1 MRFPTVARLVGT
13 TISSMAGIGMLLA
26 VTGCSLLRSTIG
38 AYETG
43 PNGIAR
49 PQQELREALVRADFA
64 AALGWPEDDAL
75 LRALAT
81 GASSY
86 YASQFSR
93 SVAVLDSAALLADDR
108 VTNSVSANAVALVTN
123 DLARPYQA
131 RRTERL
137 FIPYYAM
144 LAYARLDRWEDA
156 AVEARRLSGLLAQ
169 YAGDRSDS
177 ERATHATLHYLS
189 GVVFARAGEKTDAQV
204 AYRLARALAPEQVDS
219 VRARTARNEGEI
231 VVAVERGFVA
241 HRATE
246 TISIFLGDDDE
257 RTVARRGNRESSD
270 VAEVVSRVVAAGGA
284 GKEEVPVT
292 SMRKRHHDHDAV
304 DDDGY
309 WLRVAFPSVRRAPRV
324 HGEAKLVVDGEPV
337 NGATVSTLLDDAVSA
352 DEGRERVA
360 LLARATARAAAKY
373 AVTKAVKDKKGEVAG
388 SIANFGASLMERADV
403 RSWHLLPQT
412 VTLLRIRVPAGT
424 RRVQLDLGE
433 TLARTDLG
441 DVVVHAGEVTIV
453 PVRVWREN
461 ARTGLLAMNH

>member
-189 GVVFARAGEKTDAQV
+189 GVVFARADEKTDAQV

-246 TISIFLGDDDE
+246 TISVFLGDDDE
-257 RTVARRGNRESSD
+257 RSVARRGNRESSD
-270 VAEVVSRVVAAGGA
+270 VAEVASRVVAAGGA

-292 SMRKRHHDHDAV
+292 STRKRHHDHDAV